1 MSEGGGSKFSRGGDG
16 LPPRPWETM
25 GSEDIVVEGG
35 CGVLV
40 GVAGCGE
47 VGGRGVGFGGG
58 GLLER
63 SRRKSRAMGG
73 LLLLV
78 QGSEGVEGLEK

>member
-1 MSEGGGSKFSRGGDG
+1 MAEGGGSKFSRGGDG

-40 GVAGCGE
+40 GFLGCGE
-47 VGGRGVGFGGG
+47 VGGRGVVFVFVFVFVFVGG

-63 SRRKSRAMGG
+63 SWSTRRVM
-73 LLLLV
+73 V
-78 QGSEGVEGLEK
+78 

>member
-1 MSEGGGSKFSRGGDG
+1 MFARGDG

-40 GVAGCGE
+40 GVSGWGE
-47 VGGRGVGFGGG
+47 VGGRGVVFVFVFVFVGG

-63 SRRKSRAMGG
+63 SWSTRRVM
-73 LLLLV
+73 V
-78 QGSEGVEGLEK
+78 